1 MKIIELLYKED
12 RVFFYAI
19 EEEENTF
26 VFGTSYVREPE
37 MTMEEINCYSWEEN
51 KEITFQKLIYEVEAR
66 MKTDKSLV
74 TLYTFKNIKEED
86 RADFFH
92 KLVKIAT
99 E

>member
-1 MKIIELLYKED
+1 MKIIELLYKEG

-19 EEEENTF
+19 DENTAF
-26 VFGTSYVREPE
+26 IFGTSKAEAP
-37 MTMEEINCYSWEEN
+37 TMHSTESEGWSLVECQHVVFQALRYEI
-51 KEITFQKLIYEVEAR
+51 EAR
-66 MKTDKSLV
+66 MRADKSLV
-74 TLYTFKNIKEED
+74 KLYTFENIKEED